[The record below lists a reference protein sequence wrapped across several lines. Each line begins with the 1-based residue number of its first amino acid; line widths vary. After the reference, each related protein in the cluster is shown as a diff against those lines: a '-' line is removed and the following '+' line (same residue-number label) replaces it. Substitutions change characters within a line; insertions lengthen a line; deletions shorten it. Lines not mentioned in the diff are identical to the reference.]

1 MGPPVT
7 GDDVTDAALRPRAA
21 LLRYADA
28 LLCGVVLIVVEALVV
43 GVVAREQLAG
53 GYELA
58 LAMVWLVPMGVV
70 AVGVVALGGM
80 ALVVGVER
88 AEHRQGRGGASLLA
102 AGLAGATGV
111 GVSGGRLL
119 AGGRRPLFV
128 AAVVIGAAAVTWW
141 CLPLLRRGLAALR
154 ARGPGWVILG
164 VGAVVL
170 ACELVNGFVLPRLYP
185 AFHQGVAVLTL
196 WLAALAS
203 TAWSAPSVEA
213 SSPVGRARL
222 WGGLGL
228 LVLAILVSLIAPSQ
242 LRFHDNIRLIY
253 LDHGPLL
260 SHVLRLG
267 ALVAPPP
274 PLDDGGVVGVQ
285 RRSGRSIDFRG
296 RDVVLI
302 SVDAMRA
309 DHLGA
314 YGYERPTT
322 PALDELAAEGAV
334 FEAVYTPT
342 PHTSYAVCSLMTG
355 KYMRPLM
362 RQGIANDSST
372 LADSLRRY
380 EYRTAAFFPPAAFF
394 IDRERFTHFEQTG
407 LGFEYRKVQF
417 TPAAEMPGLVQSYLE
432 GQSGDQR
439 QLLWVHL
446 FEPHEPYEVHR
457 DHDFGDR
464 DVDRYDGEIAA
475 ADAAIGTLVR
485 QIRRVRPRSV
495 VLITADHGEEFGE
508 HGGRYHGTTVYDEQV
523 RVPLIVH
530 APGLVSPMRISEPVS
545 LVDILPTVLTALD
558 IPVSP
563 RVRGRDLGPLLAGQS
578 PGEGF
583 AFSETNEQTLLARGT
598 LRLVCARRIGACRL
612 YDVSVDPEQQSD
624 VSSDHVEL
632 LSDMKRTMGRFLST
646 LGRYEAA
653 GAEGHWPRALRRGIG
668 GDAEAVLDVAAL
680 LDDANVGVRRKAAE
694 VLFDLN
700 QERAA
705 PHLRRALRS
714 DEDDSVRSWC
724 ALALTRLGQG
734 APLVFD
740 LIQSKDLQW
749 RRLAALALAEA
760 GDDRGEAILLS
771 WWRKAHPRAPADRT
785 ETMAFERA
793 KEVVA
798 ALVHIKSE
806 AAVGPLTW
814 ALTDVRLRVPVARA
828 LARLGDEA
836 ARPAIGAALAEE
848 RYHNAREALAQAL
861 VALDG
866 GAELRAPLIRFL
878 GVPDP
883 MAKGLEIALQAEVL
897 RFVGGPRQVELRRL
911 RDYATSGVS
920 VGLVV
925 PPGGNRSGLRV
936 IVRARST
943 DGRAG
948 QVHVGILP
956 GPALN
961 EGDSAQLVPKRLPRM
976 DPESGVTLDFSA
988 GERFVERHGT
998 LPEAVGQAVEPGD
1011 YTNLVVYATQNI
1023 ELSAAAVVPLSDE
1036 LPPPPPEPWE
1046 PGGDE
1051 P

>member
-1 MGPPVT
+1 MA
-7 GDDVTDAALRPRAA
+7 DAALRPRAA

-28 LLCGVVLIVVEALVV
+28 LLCGAALVVAEALVV

-53 GYELA
+53 AYEVA
-58 LAMVWLVPMGVV
+58 LAMLWLVPMGVV
-70 AVGVVALGGM
+70 AVAAVALGGVL
-80 ALVVGVER
+80 LVVGVEQ
-88 AEHRQGRGGASLLA
+88 AERRQGRVIASLLA
-102 AGLAGATGV
+102 AGLAGATAV

-128 AAVVIGAAAVTWW
+128 AAVVIAAAAIAWW
-141 CLPLLRRGLAALR
+141 GAPLVQRGLTVLR
-154 ARGPGWVILG
+154 ARGAGWLILG
-164 VGAVVL
+164 VAVVL
-170 ACELVNGFVLPRLYP
+170 AGIELLNGLVLPRLYP
-185 AFHQGVAVLTL
+185 AFHQGLAVLTL

-203 TAWSAPSVEA
+203 TAWSAPSA
-213 SSPVGRARL
+213 PATPRSGRARL

-228 LVLAILVSLIAPSQ
+228 LALCALVGLVAPSQ
-242 LRFHDNIRLIY
+242 LRFYDNIRLVY

-274 PLDDGGVVGVQ
+274 PLDDGGALTVQ
-285 RRSGRSIDFRG
+285 RRGGRSIDFRG

-302 SVDAMRA
+302 TVDALRA
-309 DHLGA
+309 DHVGA
-314 YGYERPTT
+314 YGYGRATT
-322 PALDELAAEGAV
+322 PVLDELAREGAL

-342 PHTSYAVCSLMTG
+342 PHTSYAICSLMTG

-362 RQGIANDSST
+362 RQGIASDSPT
-372 LADSLRRY
+372 LADAVRRY

-394 IDRERFTHFEQTG
+394 IDRELFTHFEQTG

-417 TPAAEMPGLVQSYLE
+417 TPAAEMAGLVQSYLE
-432 GQSGDQR
+432 DQPSEQR

-446 FEPHEPYEVHR
+446 FEPHEPYETHR

-464 DVDRYDGEIAA
+464 DIDRYDGEIAA
-475 ADAAIGTLVR
+475 ADAAIGALVG
-485 QIRRVRPRSV
+485 QIRRARPRSV
-495 VLITADHGEEFGE
+495 VLVTADHGEEFGE

-563 RVRGRDLGPLLAGQS
+563 RVRGRDLGPLLAGAAA
-578 PGEGF
+578 GDGF
-583 AFSETNEQTLLARGT
+583 AFSETNDQTLLARGA

-612 YDVSVDPEQQSD
+612 YDVSADPQQQSD
-624 VSSDHVEL
+624 VSSDHVEP
-632 LSDMKRTMGRFLST
+632 LSDMKRTMGRFLSS
-646 LGRYEAA
+646 LGRYEA
-653 GAEGHWPRALRRGIG
+653 GGEDGHWPRALRRGIG

-680 LDDANVGVRRKAAE
+680 LDDANVAVRRKAAE
-694 VLFDLN
+694 VLFDLR
-700 QERAA
+700 QEHAG

-714 DEDDSVRSWC
+714 DEDDTVRSWC

-734 APLVFD
+734 APLVLD
-740 LIQSKDLQW
+740 LIQSKENHW
-749 RRLAALALAEA
+749 RRLAALTLAEA

-771 WWRKAHPRAPADRT
+771 WWRKAYPRDLADRT
-785 ETMAFERA
+785 ETMPFERA

-814 ALTDVRLRVPVARA
+814 ALADVRLRVPVAQA

-836 ARPAIGAALAEE
+836 ARPALGRALAEE
-848 RYHNAREALAQAL
+848 RYHDARGALARAL

-883 MAKGLEIALQAEVL
+883 MAQGLAIALQADVL

-911 RDYATSGVS
+911 RDYGTSVVA

-925 PPGGNRSGLRV
+925 PEGGNGRGLRV
-936 IVRARST
+936 IVRARTT
-943 DGRAG
+943 DGQGG

-961 EGDSAQLVPKRLPRM
+961 EGDGAQLVPKRLPRM
-976 DPESGVTLDFSA
+976 DPESGVTLDFAA
-988 GERFVERHGT
+988 GDHFVERHAT
-998 LPEAVGQAVEPGD
+998 LPQAVGQEVEPAS
-1011 YTNLVVYATQNI
+1011 YTNLVVYATQNV
-1023 ELSAAAVVPLSDE
+1023 ELSAAAVVPLADE

-1046 PGGDE
+1046 PADE